1 MPNNGGCE
9 LQTILKSLIAEHAGD
24 LPAIGAAGRSWL
36 TYDRLRS
43 LSDEVG
49 ASLNAMGIGADDR
62 VAIVLPN
69 GPEMATAFV
78 TICQAAATAPLNP
91 AYREDEFA
99 FYLEDLKAKAVVL
112 AEGDQGAA
120 YAAAVK
126 LGISI
131 IWLSVPC
138 GFAAGD
144 FTLISD
150 MHGDATRAAEAED
163 VALILH
169 TSGTT
174 SRPKIVPLLQ
184 SNLAASAAHIRDSLA
199 LTQNDRCLNVMPLFH
214 IHGLMAAV
222 SASLAAGGSI
232 FCTTGFNALNF
243 FAMMEEAESTWFT
256 AVPTMHQAILA
267 RADRNAETIA
277 KHPLRFLRS
286 SSASLPAQVMVA
298 LQKTFSAPVI
308 EAYGMTEAAHQM
320 ACNPLPPRAQKPG
333 AVGVAA
339 GPMIRVASET
349 ENHLIEGTGEIVISG
364 PNVTPGYEN
373 NPDANAKNFFEAE
386 GARWFRTGDQ
396 GAFDADGYLHL
407 TGRLKEIINRGGE
420 KISPLEVD
428 GVLLDHPDVAQVVT
442 FAMPHE
448 KLGEEVGAAVVLR
461 EGSRVTEKDLRD
473 FAKGQIADFKVPRKI
488 VIMDEIPKGATGK
501 MQRIGL
507 ADKLGLVER
516 SKLQ

>member
-1 MPNNGGCE
+1 MK
-9 LQTILKSLIAEHAGD
+9 TVLKSLLAEHPGD

-36 TYDRLRS
+36 TYDGLRT
-43 LSDEVG
+43 LSDQVA
-49 ASLNAMGIGADDR
+49 ASLDAMGIGAGDR

-78 TICQAAATAPLNP
+78 TICQAATTAPLNP
-91 AYREDEFA
+91 AYREDEFS
-99 FYLEDLKAKAVVL
+99 FYLEDLTAKAVVL
-112 AEGDQGAA
+112 AEGDRGPAYDAA
-120 YAAAVK
+120 IK
-126 LGISI
+126 LGIPI
-131 IWLSVPC
+131 IWLSVPD
-138 GFAAGD
+138 GSAAGY
-144 FTLISD
+144 FRLSSD
-150 MHGDATRAAEAED
+150 ARGDASRRPDAD
-163 VALILH
+163 DIALILH

-174 SRPKIVPLLQ
+174 SRPKIVPLLHA
-184 SNLAASAAHIRDSLA
+184 NLAASAQHIRDSLA
-199 LTQNDRCLNVMPLFH
+199 LSRDDRCLNVMPLFH
-214 IHGLMAAV
+214 IHGLVAAV
-222 SASLAAGGSI
+222 SASVAAGGSI

-243 FAMMEEAESTWFT
+243 FAMMDEAEPTWFT

-267 RADRNAETIA
+267 RADRNAEIIK

-286 SSASLPAQVMVA
+286 SSASLPSQVMVA
-298 LQKTFSAPVI
+298 LQTTFSAPVI

-333 AVGVAA
+333 AVGLAA

-396 GAFDADGYLHL
+396 GAFDTDGYLHL

-428 GVLLDHPDVAQVVT
+428 SVLLDHPDVAQVVT
-442 FAMPHE
+442 FAVPHE
-448 KLGEEVGAAVVLR
+448 KLGEEVGAAVVLKER
-461 EGSRVTEKDLRD
+461 AGATEQDLRD
-473 FAKGQIADFKVPRKI
+473 FASGKIADFKVPRKI

-507 ADKLGLVER
+507 AEKLGLTDR
-516 SKLQ
+516 AQPQ